1 MKVGCAIDAFQPLAG
16 NATSAGDAVVS
27 KAETAEESGFD
38 YVECPDH
45 HVSDDRRFFQH
56 LPTASRLSATF
67 DHVAVMCLLP
77 LYNPVYLAERLG
89 TLDCFVD
96 RLDLWCAVGGHEPA
110 FEAFDVPLADR
121 AELFTEHLSVIESL
135 LVNDAPISY
144 DGTHI
149 TLDEVSINPRPDP
162 RICIGGIAKPAVRR
176 AGRRGDAWIVSVRET
191 DDDLERKLEWFR
203 DAGGGDVILRR
214 DALVREDA
222 DEAASAV
229 DSLVRDGYRDWD
241 DPSGRILSGDPATVA
256 DRLDQYDSLGVDEV
270 VVSPVDDQA
279 EETVEQFS
287 DVWEYLD

>member
-1 MKVGCAIDAFQPLAG
+1 MKVGCATSAFQPLTG
-16 NATSAGDAVVS
+16 DLTSAGDAVVS
-27 KAETAEESGFD
+27 GAETAKESGFD

-45 HVSDDRRFFQH
+45 HISEDRHFFQH

-77 LYNPVYLAERLG
+77 LYDPVYLAQRIG

-96 RLDLWCAVGGHEPA
+96 HLDLWCAVGGHEPA
-110 FEAFDVPLADR
+110 FEAFDVPLANR

-135 LVNDAPISY
+135 VATDGPVSY
-144 DGTHI
+144 DGKHI
-149 TLDEVSINPRPDP
+149 TLDDVSINPRPDP

-176 AGRRGDAWIVSVRET
+176 AGERGDAWIVSVRET

-214 DALVREDA
+214 DALIRKDT

-229 DSLVRDGYRDWD
+229 NSLVQDGYRDWD
-241 DPSGRILSGDPATVA
+241 DPSGRILYGDPATVA
-256 DRLDQYDSLGVDEV
+256 DRLERYDSLGVDEV

-279 EETVEQFS
+279 GGTVERFS
-287 DVWEYLD
+287 DVWNYLD